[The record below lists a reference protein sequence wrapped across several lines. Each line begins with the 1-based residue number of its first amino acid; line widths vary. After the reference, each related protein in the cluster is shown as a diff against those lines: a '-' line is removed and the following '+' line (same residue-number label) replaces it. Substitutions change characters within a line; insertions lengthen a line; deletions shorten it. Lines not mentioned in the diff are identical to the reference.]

1 MEKEYNKYLW
11 SPKQPRVYGISPLT
25 ISGTPM
31 PEEDVAT
38 SLKVENSQQRFQQN
52 PIVKRSEQWEA
63 QQKQREEEIAASK
76 KWLELHPEDE
86 SDSPYTILERGKHQA
101 IVDGKDPSYYEKMI
115 DDGKQFTKGALGVLS
130 LPYLGAA
137 TAGAYGYGASLGARG
152 LFAGQG
158 IYGLANKDGVRKTYN
173 LTKDAIKGTGSWGDA
188 AKSAGGDALN
198 LAMIIPGTKFLTNVA
213 RAGYKPA
220 IAADAI
226 NLATRTTKLPA
237 TEPLLNVGWAPKQT
251 IGVTRAG
258 EYDKMFYPN
267 RYDVVHGNANPFG
280 VWLQGKVGTS
290 KPGLKAQ
297 IARDVMANRPAQ
309 YRGTVTLGK
318 PIASVGEVSD
328 RDALSRIIEGTGAD
342 GIIYNNVY
350 DNGFNNNQ
358 VIHSF
363 VKPEL
368 VDINKPAVVKYYG
381 PTMGK
386 SFAAKSNPNLIDL
399 DTWGMPEYNQLAK
412 KYGYKDWREMILSD
426 KGDYNQ
432 EYKTLIKD
440 QIRRIQADPQYNGKT
455 IVVSNASLLKP
466 DSGIT
471 FANTPLI
478 PERGILAFRNH
489 QRHPWE
495 SIEHGKQWW
504 DSLQQKGTPLT
515 IDNRF
520 ISDIELT
527 PGNTTLFNTSFSPKG
542 KTSYAFFERPS
553 KLSEAERLGI
563 PKHERDWD
571 YQFFKSIKE
580 ENPAL
585 TSYIRAKHFAE
596 QSADNKLTSLFF
608 PKGRILDGD
617 MLVSTDDNLFKYYQN
632 NKKGLPIKLT
642 HKSPNDFYVFDY
654 TRQSKYPDGHF
665 FFSMHNRPQFGKGKI
680 SKDFYIY
687 DKNIKPISE
696 YAGDDMHRIN
706 KNTGNYLL
714 QELDSY
720 SANSALIQDAIHN
733 KTPHTIYGYDS
744 GSNFTEGM
752 YEFAVPRNTQMKLVD
767 PITYDDN
774 GHIIKLS
781 KRDNFKNPDFRYK
794 QGGILKRVESGKSGI
809 HIKPENRGKFTALKK
824 RTGKSSTW
832 YKEHGTPAQKK
843 MAVFALNA
851 KKWKHK

>member
-1 MEKEYNKYLW
+1 MGNKKQRIIPAHYSWNSSIFTRGVVDPIKRKLGWVDENERPVSLKESATGQELDKMKDTAKGAGKL
-11 SPKQPRVYGISPLT
+11 
-25 ISGTPM
+25 
-31 PEEDVAT
+31 VAT
-38 SLKVENSQQRFQQN
+38 GLAFGNPVTASSAMAPLITGSQAYFMTGGLKDAYDRVTSSN
-52 PIVKRSEQWEA
+52 KT
-63 QQKQREEEIAASK
+63 AA
-76 KWLELHPEDE
+76 
-86 SDSPYTILERGKHQA
+86 
-101 IVDGKDPSYYEKMI
+101 DGAMV
-115 DDGKQFTKGALGVLS
+115 VLD
-130 LPYLGAA
+130 A
-137 TAGAYGYGASLGARG
+137 AGAVPAFSAIRNGAKYVLP
-152 LFAGQG
+152 
-158 IYGLANKDGVRKTYN
+158 T
-173 LTKDAIKGTGSWGDA
+173 A
-188 AKSAGGDALN
+188 AKTVAPAL
-198 LAMIIPGTKFLTNVA
+198 
-213 RAGYKPA
+213 
-220 IAADAI
+220 IAKQVSK
-226 NLATRTTKLPA
+226 TKLPA
-237 TEPLLNVGWAPKQT
+237 TEPLLNIGWAPKQT

-258 EYDKMFYPN
+258 EYDNMFYPN

-280 VWLQGKVGTS
+280 VWLQGKVGTP

-297 IARDVMANRPAQ
+297 IARNVMANRPAQ

-478 PERGILAFRNH
+478 PERNILAFRNH

-542 KTSYAFFERPS
+542 RTSYAFFERPS

-563 PKHERDWD
+563 PKHERNWD

-580 ENPAL
+580 KNPAL
-585 TSYIRAKHFAE
+585 TSYIRTKHFAE
-596 QSADNKLTSLFF
+596 QSTDNKLTSSFF
-608 PKGRILDGD
+608 PKGRTLDED
-617 MLVSTDDNLFKYYQN
+617 MWFSADDNLWKYYQN
-632 NKKGLPIKLT
+632 NKKDLPIKMT

-665 FFSMHNRPQFGKGKI
+665 FFSMHDRPHFGKGKI

-696 YAGDDMHRIN
+696 YTGDDLHIID

-714 QELDSY
+714 RELDSN
-720 SANSALIQDAIHN
+720 SANSALLQDAVHN
-733 KTPHTIYGYDS
+733 KTPNTIYGYDS
-744 GSNFTEGM
+744 GSNFVEGM

-767 PITYDDN
+767 PITYDNN

-809 HIKPENRGKFTALKK
+809 HIKPENRGKLTRLKK
-824 RTGKSSTW
+824 RTGKSEAELW
-832 YKEHGTPAQKK
+832 KEGDPAVRK
-843 MAVFALNA
+843 MITFARNSR
-851 KKWKHK
+851 KWKHK

>member
-1 MEKEYNKYLW
+1 MGNKKQRIIPAHYSWNSSIFTREVVDPIKRKLGWVDENERPVLLKESATGQELDRMKETAKGAGKLVATGLAFGNPVTTSTVMAPLITGSQAYFMTEGLKDAYDRITSPNKTAADGAMVAL
-11 SPKQPRVYGISPLT
+11 
-25 ISGTPM
+25 
-31 PEEDVAT
+31 DVA
-38 SLKVENSQQRFQQN
+38 
-52 PIVKRSEQWEA
+52 
-63 QQKQREEEIAASK
+63 
-76 KWLELHPEDE
+76 
-86 SDSPYTILERGKHQA
+86 
-101 IVDGKDPSYYEKMI
+101 
-115 DDGKQFTKGALGVLS
+115 GAVPAFS
-130 LPYLGAA
+130 
-137 TAGAYGYGASLGARG
+137 
-152 LFAGQG
+152 
-158 IYGLANKDGVRKTYN
+158 
-173 LTKDAIKGTGSWGDA
+173 AIKNGAKYVLPTA
-188 AKSAGGDALN
+188 AKTVAPAL
-198 LAMIIPGTKFLTNVA
+198 
-213 RAGYKPA
+213 
-220 IAADAI
+220 IAKQI
-226 NLATRTTKLPA
+226 SKTKLPA

-258 EYDKMFYPN
+258 EYDNMFYPN

-280 VWLQGKVGTS
+280 VWLQGKVGTP

-297 IARDVMANRPAQ
+297 IARNVMANRLAQ

-328 RDALSRIIEGTGAD
+328 RNALSRIIEGTGAD

-478 PERGILAFRNH
+478 PERSILAFRNH

-542 KTSYAFFERPS
+542 RTSYAFFERPS
-553 KLSEAERLGI
+553 KLPEAERLGI

-585 TSYIRAKHFAE
+585 TSYIRTKHFAE
-596 QSADNKLTSLFF
+596 KSADNKLTSSFF
-608 PKGRILDGD
+608 PKGRTLDED
-617 MLVSTDDNLFKYYQN
+617 MWFSADDNLWKYYQN
-632 NKKGLPIKLT
+632 NKKDLPIKMT

-665 FFSMHNRPQFGKGKI
+665 FFSMHDRPQFGKGKI

-687 DKNIKPISE
+687 DKNVKPISE
-696 YAGDDMHRIN
+696 YTGDDLHIID

-714 QELDSY
+714 RELDSN
-720 SANSALIQDAIHN
+720 SANSALLQDAVHN
-733 KTPHTIYGYDS
+733 KTPNTIYGYDS
-744 GSNFTEGM
+744 GSNFVEGM

-767 PITYDDN
+767 PITYDNN

-781 KRDNFKNPDFRYK
+781 KRDDFKNPDFRYK

-809 HIKPENRGKFTALKK
+809 HIKPENRGKLTRLKK
-824 RTGKSSTW
+824 RTGKSEAELW
-832 YKEHGTPAQKK
+832 KEGDPAIRK
-843 MAVFALNA
+843 MITFARNSR
-851 KKWKHK
+851 KWKH

>member
-1 MEKEYNKYLW
+1 MGNK
-11 SPKQPRVYGISPLT
+11 
-25 ISGTPM
+25 
-31 PEEDVAT
+31 
-38 SLKVENSQQRFQQN
+38 
-52 PIVKRSEQWEA
+52 
-63 QQKQREEEIAASK
+63 KQRIIPAHYSWNSSIFTRGVVDPIKRKLGWVDENERPVLLKESATGQ
-76 KWLELHPEDE
+76 ELDRMKE
-86 SDSPYTILERGKHQA
+86 
-101 IVDGKDPSYYEKMI
+101 
-115 DDGKQFTKGALGVLS
+115 
-130 LPYLGAA
+130 
-137 TAGAYGYGASLGARG
+137 TA
-152 LFAGQG
+152 
-158 IYGLANKDGVRKTYN
+158 
-173 LTKDAIKGTGSWGDA
+173 KGTGKLVATGLAFGNPVTTSSTIAPLITGSQAYFMTEGLKDAYDRVTSPNKTAADGAMVALDVAGAVPAFSAIRNGAKYVLPTA
-188 AKSAGGDALN
+188 AK
-198 LAMIIPGTKFLTNVA
+198 TVA
-213 RAGYKPA
+213 PVL
-220 IAADAI
+220 IAKQI
-226 NLATRTTKLPA
+226 SKTKLPA

-258 EYDKMFYPN
+258 EYDNMFYPN

-280 VWLQGKVGTS
+280 VWLQGKIGTP

-297 IARDVMANRPAQ
+297 IARNVMANRLAQ

-478 PERGILAFRNH
+478 PERSILAFRNH

-542 KTSYAFFERPS
+542 RTSYAFFERPS

-563 PKHERDWD
+563 PKHERNWD

-580 ENPAL
+580 RNPAL
-585 TSYIRAKHFAE
+585 TSYIRTKHFAE
-596 QSADNKLTSLFF
+596 QSADNKLTSSFF
-608 PKGRILDGD
+608 PKGRTLDED
-617 MLVSTDDNLFKYYQN
+617 MWFSADDNLWKYYQN
-632 NKKGLPIKLT
+632 NKKDLPIKMT

-665 FFSMHNRPQFGKGKI
+665 FFSMHDRPQFGKGKI

-696 YAGDDMHRIN
+696 YTGDDLHIID

-714 QELDSY
+714 RELDSN
-720 SANSALIQDAIHN
+720 SANSALLQDAVHN
-733 KTPHTIYGYDS
+733 KTPNTIYGYDS
-744 GSNFTEGM
+744 GSNFVEGM

-767 PITYDDN
+767 PITYDNN

-809 HIKPENRGKFTALKK
+809 HIKPENRGKLTRLKK
-824 RTGKSSTW
+824 RTGKSEAELW
-832 YKEHGTPAQKK
+832 KEGNPAVRK
-843 MAVFALNA
+843 MITFARNA
-851 KKWKHK
+851 RKWKH

>member
-1 MEKEYNKYLW
+1 MGDKKQRIIPAHYSWNSSIFTRGVVDPIKRKLGWVDENERPVSLKESSTGQELDRMKDTAKDAGKLVATGLAFGNPVTTSTVMAPLITGSQAYFMTEGLKDAYDRITSPNKTAADGAMVAL
-11 SPKQPRVYGISPLT
+11 
-25 ISGTPM
+25 
-31 PEEDVAT
+31 DVA
-38 SLKVENSQQRFQQN
+38 
-52 PIVKRSEQWEA
+52 
-63 QQKQREEEIAASK
+63 
-76 KWLELHPEDE
+76 
-86 SDSPYTILERGKHQA
+86 
-101 IVDGKDPSYYEKMI
+101 
-115 DDGKQFTKGALGVLS
+115 GAVPAFS
-130 LPYLGAA
+130 
-137 TAGAYGYGASLGARG
+137 
-152 LFAGQG
+152 
-158 IYGLANKDGVRKTYN
+158 
-173 LTKDAIKGTGSWGDA
+173 AIKNGAKYVLPTA
-188 AKSAGGDALN
+188 AKTVAPAL
-198 LAMIIPGTKFLTNVA
+198 
-213 RAGYKPA
+213 
-220 IAADAI
+220 IAKQI
-226 NLATRTTKLPA
+226 SKTKLPA

-258 EYDKMFYPN
+258 EYDNMFYPN

-280 VWLQGKVGTS
+280 VWLQGKVGTP

-297 IARDVMANRPAQ
+297 IARNVMANRLAQ

-328 RDALSRIIEGTGAD
+328 RNALSRIIEGTGAD

-478 PERGILAFRNH
+478 PERSILAFRNH

-542 KTSYAFFERPS
+542 RTSYAFFERPS
-553 KLSEAERLGI
+553 KLPEAERLGI

-585 TSYIRAKHFAE
+585 TSYIRTKHFAE
-596 QSADNKLTSLFF
+596 KSADNKLTSSFF
-608 PKGRILDGD
+608 PKGRTLDED
-617 MLVSTDDNLFKYYQN
+617 MWFSADDNLWKYYQN
-632 NKKGLPIKLT
+632 NKKDLPIKMT

-665 FFSMHNRPQFGKGKI
+665 FFSMHDRPQFGKGKI

-687 DKNIKPISE
+687 DKNVKPISE
-696 YAGDDMHRIN
+696 YTGDDLHIID

-714 QELDSY
+714 RELDSN
-720 SANSALIQDAIHN
+720 SANSALLQDAVHN
-733 KTPHTIYGYDS
+733 KTPNTIYGYDS
-744 GSNFTEGM
+744 GSNFVEGM

-767 PITYDDN
+767 PITYDNN

-851 KKWKHK
+851 RKWKHK

>member
-1 MEKEYNKYLW
+1 MGDKKQRIIPAHYSWNSSIFTRGVVDPIKRRLGWIDESERPVSLKESATGQELDRMKETAKGAGKL
-11 SPKQPRVYGISPLT
+11 
-25 ISGTPM
+25 
-31 PEEDVAT
+31 VAT
-38 SLKVENSQQRFQQN
+38 
-52 PIVKRSEQWEA
+52 
-63 QQKQREEEIAASK
+63 
-76 KWLELHPEDE
+76 
-86 SDSPYTILERGKHQA
+86 
-101 IVDGKDPSYYEKMI
+101 
-115 DDGKQFTKGALGVLS
+115 
-130 LPYLGAA
+130 
-137 TAGAYGYGASLGARG
+137 
-152 LFAGQG
+152 
-158 IYGLANKDGVRKTYN
+158 GLAFGNPVTTSSTIAPLITGSQAYFITEG
-173 LTKDAIKGTGSWGDA
+173 LKDAYDRVTSPNKTTADGAMVALDVTGAVPAFSAIRNGAKYVLPTA
-188 AKSAGGDALN
+188 AKTVTPAL
-198 LAMIIPGTKFLTNVA
+198 
-213 RAGYKPA
+213 
-220 IAADAI
+220 IAKQI
-226 NLATRTTKLPA
+226 SKTKLPA

-258 EYDKMFYPN
+258 EYDNMFYPN

-280 VWLQGKVGTS
+280 VWLQGKVGTP

-297 IARDVMANRPAQ
+297 IARNVMANRLAQ
-309 YRGTVTLGK
+309 YRGTVTLRK

-328 RDALSRIIEGTGAD
+328 RNALSRIIEGTGAD

-478 PERGILAFRNH
+478 PERSILAFRNH

-542 KTSYAFFERPS
+542 RTSYAFFERPS
-553 KLSEAERLGI
+553 KLPEAERLGI

-585 TSYIRAKHFAE
+585 TSYIRTKHFAE
-596 QSADNKLTSLFF
+596 KSADNKLTSSFF
-608 PKGRILDGD
+608 PKGRTLDED
-617 MLVSTDDNLFKYYQN
+617 MWFSADDNLWKYYQN
-632 NKKGLPIKLT
+632 NKKDLPIKMT

-665 FFSMHNRPQFGKGKI
+665 FFSMHDRPQFGKGKI

-687 DKNIKPISE
+687 DKNVKPISE
-696 YAGDDMHRIN
+696 YTGDDLHIID

-714 QELDSY
+714 RELDSN
-720 SANSALIQDAIHN
+720 SANSALLQDAVHN
-733 KTPHTIYGYDS
+733 KTPNTIYGYDS
-744 GSNFTEGM
+744 GSNFVEGM

-767 PITYDDN
+767 PITYDNN

-851 KKWKHK
+851 RKWKHK